1 MYDVEVVVPEVP
13 FPRISMA
20 EAKDLLRTK
29 GHDLHEDDD
38 LSPECERMLYDHVK
52 EKFGH
57 EFVFVT
63 DYPASV
69 RPFYHMRHDDNNKL
83 TKSFDLLWKGLEVT
97 TGAQREHRYDVIAEQ
112 AKEKG
117 LNLEPIEDYLNCF
130 KYGCPP
136 HGGFGFGLSRMLM
149 LLMGFKNVRE
159 VTFLYRG
166 PNRLSP

>member
-1 MYDVEVVVPEVP
+1 
-13 FPRISMA
+13 
-20 EAKDLLRTK
+20 
-29 GHDLHEDDD
+29 
-38 LSPECERMLYDHVK
+38 
-52 EKFGH
+52 
-57 EFVFVT
+57 
-63 DYPASV
+63 
-69 RPFYHMRHDDNNKL
+69 MRHDDNNKL